1 VSSSF
6 SAVYKLIALASALS
20 FIYLVQ
26 YASDIVD
33 DPSSSF
39 TDGDAILRDND
50 LTLDVVTSLTQA
62 QTPTTKQQQ
71 QQEQTIIKTSVQ
83 ILKPQSDKHVKQWE
97 GTLSCEEDYGG
108 PSDEV
113 ATREMVYWYDIPA
126 DAVFAGPYGDDD
138 DEEEKEK
145 KEEQYL
151 LFELDG
157 GGWNNRRMSMETV
170 FSLAHAMGR
179 TLVLPPNSWF
189 YIMSDPGGRMKK
201 NRFGY
206 RDFFQL
212 ESLAGEAGIR
222 IISMKEYL
230 QRTALTGQ
238 LKHVET
244 GEVLYPPQNITNW
257 ANKDT
262 NQLN

>member
-1 VSSSF
+1 MN
-6 SAVYKLIALASALS
+6 KLLALTSVFS
-20 FIYLVQ
+20 FIFLVQ
-26 YASDIVD
+26 YASIID
-33 DPSSSF
+33 DNVSSSF
-39 TDGDAILRDND
+39 TDGDTILRDND
-50 LTLDVVTSLTQA
+50 LPLHAVTSLTQTQT

-71 QQEQTIIKTSVQ
+71 EQKQIKITSVQ
-83 ILKPQSDKHVKQWE
+83 ILKPKSDKHVKQWE

-126 DAVFAGPYGDDD
+126 DAVFTSPYGEDDD
-138 DEEEKEK
+138 KEETEK
-145 KEEQYL
+145 KKEQYL
-151 LFELDG
+151 LFELLDG
-157 GGWNNRRMSMETV
+157 GWSNQRMSMETV